1 MPARVWDDVPAAYMA
16 AAPRQFIGEPVEV
29 IVPARGDRPARF
41 LSGVLSDVVLLTPGV
56 TRVRH
61 LHRDGSLCQGIS
73 VLTVTAPLVQLFVA
87 GTHDVVVP
95 THLVRVLATPSALHL
110 P

>member
-1 MPARVWDDVPAAYMA
+1 VTAPVWDEVSAAYMA

-29 IVPARGDRPARF
+29 IVPARGDRAARF
-41 LSGVLSDVVLLTPGV
+41 LSGVLSDVVLLMPGV

-61 LHRDGSLCQGIS
+61 LHPDGSLCPGMA
-73 VLTVTAPLVQLFVA
+73 VLTVTAALVQLYVA

-95 THLVRVLATPSALHL
+95 THLVRVLATPSRLHL